1 MPGQLPEPVAR
12 VAGFLADARAEAR
25 LEEFEAGTPTAVAAA
40 DAVGCQP
47 DQIVKSLVF
56 VCDGAPVLALVP
68 GSRRADPKKVAAA
81 VGAGSARIA
90 SPDVVREATG
100 FEAGG
105 VAPFPVPAVSRVVAE
120 RTLLS
125 WSIVWVGAGSERHMA
140 GLAPAELVRLAR
152 ADTADLC
159 LDG

>member
-25 LEEFEAGTPTAVAAA
+25 LEEFGAGTPTAVAAA

-81 VGAGSARIA
+81 VGARSARIA
-90 SPDVVREATG
+90 SADVVREATG
-100 FEAGG
+100 FDVGG
-105 VAPFPVPAVSRVVAE
+105 VAPFPTPGVSRVVAE

-125 WSIVWVGAGSERHMA
+125 WNVVWVGAGSDRHMA
-140 GLAPAELVRLAR
+140 GLAPAELVRLAH
-152 ADTADLC
+152 ASTADLC

>member
-1 MPGQLPEPVAR
+1 MPGQPPEPVAR
-12 VAGFLADARAEAR
+12 VAGFLADARAAAR
-25 LEEFEAGTPTAVAAA
+25 RAGLGAGAPPAGAAA
-40 DAVGCQP
+40 AARGEP

-81 VGAGSARIA
+81 VGARSARIA
-90 SPDVVREATG
+90 SADVVREATG
-100 FEAGG
+100 FDVGG
-105 VAPFPVPAVSRVVAE
+105 VAPFPTPGVSRVVAE

-125 WSIVWVGAGSERHMA
+125 WNVVWVGAGSDRHMA
-140 GLAPAELVRLAR
+140 GLAPAELVRLAH
-152 ADTADLC
+152 ASTADLC

>member
-1 MPGQLPEPVAR
+1 MAGPLPDPVAR
-12 VAGFLADARAEAR
+12 VARFLADTRAEAR
-25 LEEFEAGTPTAVAAA
+25 LEEFRAGTPTAAAA
-40 DAVGCQP
+40 AAAIGCQP

-81 VGAGSARIA
+81 AGARSARIA
-90 SPDVVREATG
+90 SPDVVRESTG
-100 FEAGG
+100 FEVGG
-105 VAPFPVPAVSRVVAE
+105 VAPFPAPGISRVLVE
-120 RTLLS
+120 RALLA
-125 WSIVWVGAGSERHMA
+125 WSVVWVGAGSERHMA

-152 ADTADLC
+152 AGTASLC